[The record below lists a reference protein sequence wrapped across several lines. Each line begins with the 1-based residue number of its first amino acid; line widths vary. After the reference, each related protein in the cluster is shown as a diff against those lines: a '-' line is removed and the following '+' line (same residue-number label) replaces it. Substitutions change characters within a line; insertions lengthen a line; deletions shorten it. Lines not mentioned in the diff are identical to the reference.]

1 MKYFIKNLAI
11 YSLLLSTSA
20 LAQSTA
26 QSTPQVHYPMNFGA
40 SSKVNPQVNTQVNT
54 QVNPQTPTL
63 NQPPVIVSS
72 INPINQIAKF
82 ISGDDKSNSLLIN
95 PRASER
101 DYVIGPGDIVI
112 LSKADVIFYVS
123 DDLENNLPAALAK
136 VKTTPK
142 IVQLIQSKNIQ
153 PLTFQNRKN
162 KENIDPHIWLN
173 PENAIGIA
181 IEIAD
186 TLSALYPT
194 GSDAYKK
201 NLEQFKVD
209 VRNMDKAN
217 KMELLKVRPKS
228 FVMDL
233 NSTIYFEDYYHM
245 PSAGAIRY
253 DLDYEFT
260 FKEIDAINDMIK
272 REKVVCVLGSYQER
286 SGLAFQVAG
295 NNKVKFILIDIIGG
309 EINYNQNGYTK
320 MMTGL
325 VSDLVKCVGK

>member
-1 MKYFIKNLAI
+1 M
-11 YSLLLSTSA
+11 
-20 LAQSTA
+20 
-26 QSTPQVHYPMNFGA
+26 
-40 SSKVNPQVNTQVNT
+40 
-54 QVNPQTPTL
+54 
-63 NQPPVIVSS
+63 
-72 INPINQIAKF
+72 
-82 ISGDDKSNSLLIN
+82 
-95 PRASER
+95 
-101 DYVIGPGDIVI
+101 
-112 LSKADVIFYVS
+112 IFYVS